1 MAFRLS
7 LGWMV
12 TALAAGLAGW
22 LLRGPGPQPTPP
34 TPPAAVAAPA
44 PAAQLL
50 APPVIAVSSDGQVT
64 LRVEQQPLEWVLEQI
79 AAQGGVVAL
88 DAAAP
93 RALAMAPHA
102 TPGCTGTREPD
113 VHAGGVLQALQHGSA
128 EHRFQGLLQARN
140 QGVVLPA
147 QTVKAL
153 YETDRSD
160 AVRLLALETY
170 LEPRSGDGPAT
181 REALEAALRLPNGA
195 VQREA
200 RRRLDE
206 LAEMERMQA
215 LSLQGARH

>member
-22 LLRGPGPQPTPP
+22 LLRGPGPQA

-93 RALAMAPHA
+93 RAMAMAPPA
-102 TPGCTGTREPD
+102 TPGCAGTREPD
-113 VHAGGVLQALQHGSA
+113 VHAGMVLQALQHGSA

-153 YETDRSD
+153 YETDGSD

-170 LEPRSGDGPAT
+170 LEPRSGDGAAT

-215 LSLQGARH
+215 LSRQGARH